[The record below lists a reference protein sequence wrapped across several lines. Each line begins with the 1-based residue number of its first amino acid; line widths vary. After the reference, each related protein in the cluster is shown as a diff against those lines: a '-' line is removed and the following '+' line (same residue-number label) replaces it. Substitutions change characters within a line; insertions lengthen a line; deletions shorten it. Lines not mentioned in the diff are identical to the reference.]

1 MTAKELRIG
10 DHVTTKDPND
20 DTVMTGNVVSLCH
33 YPVNGITI
41 KLDGGGTL
49 FIARKGIQNWKF
61 KRI

>member
-20 DTVMTGNVVSLCH
+20 DTVMTGNVVSLCQ

-49 FIARKGIQNWKF
+49 FIA
-61 KRI
+61 